1 MQFKMQLKK
10 EHIVPVSILI
20 IISLMG
26 LFKLTPL
33 GVIIDSTY
41 AYFTGIIR
49 YLIYILNII
58 VGLIYVIYKQLVTQK
73 RLLSITLLLISLM
86 IFSEVY
92 VVTFKGFTNLPTIG
106 ELISN
111 YFDKGDMLVTGGGLI
126 GLLIVTSLK
135 TFISCVL
142 AIILIGVAVYLM
154 INKPFVSRKRSK
166 VNSGKQV
173 EKQKPSIKPT
183 KVSNNKPVKKSNNVY
198 DDVEPLQF
206 SDDSNTLEI
215 DNYQFNNNDPV
226 NIDTNHE
233 SYVTESEPKKEES
246 FKESYA
252 RSFEKNE
259 VFLMQKDL
267 ETVFNNYNLPLEFV
281 SSEIGYNDQQV
292 VAYEFKKSDN
302 DSNNSLR
309 PSELKQMKLDFE
321 MALDLSDIQIL
332 VPFENRQSIG
342 FVINGYDIKK

>member
-41 AYFTGIIR
+41 AYFTGMIR
-49 YLIYILNII
+49 YLIYILNIVI
-58 VGLIYVIYKQLVTQK
+58 GLIYVIYKQLVTQK
-73 RLLSITLLLISLM
+73 RLLSITLLLVGLM

-183 KVSNNKPVKKSNNVY
+183 KISNNKPVKESNNVY
-198 DDVEPLQF
+198 DNFEPLQF
-206 SDDSNTLEI
+206 SDDSSTLEI
-215 DNYQFNNNDPV
+215 YNHQFNNENPV
-226 NIDTNHE
+226 NVNINHD
-233 SYVTESEPKKEES
+233 SYVTEPEKEES

-252 RSFEKNE
+252 QSFEKNE

-267 ETVFNNYNLPLEFV
+267 ETVFDNYNLPLEFV

-302 DSNNSLR
+302 DNNNSLR

-342 FVINGYDIKK
+342 FIINGYDIKK